1 MLVLKLSDNVG
12 AMRLF
17 CPTQN
22 YQITTDFNR
31 QNGVLARVIARLLL
45 TKIFIKT

>member
-1 MLVLKLSDNVG
+1 MAYNGG

-22 YQITTDFNR
+22 YQATTDFHG
-31 QNGVLARVIARLLL
+31 QNGV
-45 TKIFIKT
+45 